1 MSNGFSKFLLDVLR
15 VVQTSALFTL
25 LALALATVTYSV
37 VALMGLWPW
46 LTLDIRFGDVPVE
59 NAGMIFQLGVTAM
72 ILGLCAFLPTHSRI
86 MQLERSHRKFSLNMQ
101 DVARA
106 YQISH
111 QSDRDGAFTLSK
123 EFDAVRERLLHLRDH
138 PDLGHLEPEILEIAA
153 QMSFQSRDLA
163 RIYSDEK
170 IQRARSFLD
179 QRQSEVDV
187 MAERIDVA
195 QSTCNDL
202 KRWLE
207 DVEAEERVAQ
217 VQIERLEADLLEL
230 LPSLGYEFDADPNVV
245 KLAPT
250 TTGKVPSQR
259 DRKAP
264 RPQ

>member
-25 LALALATVTYSV
+25 LALALATVTYSI
-37 VALMGLWPW
+37 VALAGIWPW
-46 LTLDIRFGDVPVE
+46 LTLDIRFGDLPVE
-59 NAGMIFQLGVTAM
+59 NAGMMFQLGLTAL

-86 MQLERSHRKFSLNMQ
+86 MRLERSHRKFSMDMR
-101 DVARA
+101 DVAQA
-106 YQISH
+106 YQFSH

-170 IQRARSFLD
+170 IQRARSFLN
-179 QRQSEVDV
+179 QRQIEVEE
-187 MAERIDVA
+187 MSERIDIA
-195 QSTCNDL
+195 QRTCNDL

-217 VQIERLEADLLEL
+217 VQIERLEGDLLEL
-230 LPSLGYEFDADPNVV
+230 LPSLGYELDADPNVV
-245 KLAPT
+245 KLAPSAAT
-250 TTGKVPSQR
+250 KSSGKR
-259 DRKAP
+259 ERKAP